1 MVFLHKKLPARLKHV
16 VSNVAW
22 VKALIVFA
30 DVHVFAVLFAHMD
43 VFVFVSVL
51 TGLLWA
57 VKENCTDPLL
67 YRPVKVYSGFGD
79 CTLFFYSIFLFCLD
93 FCFSVKF
100 LPKVSVVARRLRP
113 NGFVCCESMYYVCHL
128 NTWHW
133 CIYVPTD
140 DTKSHKMTPGTTAVN
155 TWNKL

>member
-1 MVFLHKKLPARLKHV
+1 MPRLNPIWCIRSCASNFIETSVFVLPWTKPAASFLVKRPFVVFLHKKLPARLKHV

-30 DVHVFAVLFAHMD
+30 DVHVFAVLFAHVD

-67 YRPVKVYSGFGD
+67 YHPVKLCSGFGD
-79 CTLFFYSIFLFCLD
+79 CTLFFYSIFLFCL
-93 FCFSVKF
+93 
-100 LPKVSVVARRLRP
+100 
-113 NGFVCCESMYYVCHL
+113 
-128 NTWHW
+128 
-133 CIYVPTD
+133 
-140 DTKSHKMTPGTTAVN
+140 
-155 TWNKL
+155 